1 MMSVMGR
8 MLGAAVLGT
17 AWATTASAAGGAPS
31 RLTCS
36 PAEIFQC
43 ESVAECVRI
52 TAEAANLP
60 FFFTADLAG
69 KSINGKRP
77 DGSVLET
84 AIQRQVQEGDTLVLQ
99 GVEAGRGW
107 SISVD
112 LKSGKAAIGVVSPDV
127 GFMITGACLVEQAGT

>member
-1 MMSVMGR
+1 MISAMSRV
-8 MLGAAVLGT
+8 LGAAVLG
-17 AWATTASAAGGAPS
+17 AACATTASAAGSAPS
-31 RLTCS
+31 RLTCA

-43 ESVAECVRI
+43 EAVAECVRI
-52 TAEAANLP
+52 TAETANLP

-77 DGSVLET
+77 DGSVLQT

-107 SISVD
+107 SIGVD
-112 LKSGKAAIGVVSPDV
+112 LKSGKAAIGVVSPEV
-127 GFMITGACLVEQAGT
+127 GFMVTGACLAE

>member
-1 MMSVMGR
+1 MRSAMER
-8 MLGAAVLGT
+8 MLAAAVLG
-17 AWATTASAAGGAPS
+17 AGWATASAAGSAPS
-31 RLTCS
+31 RLTCA

-43 ESVAECVRI
+43 ESVAECVRV
-52 TAEAANLP
+52 TAETANLP
-60 FFFTADLAG
+60 FFFTADLGG

-112 LKSGKAAIGVVSPDV
+112 LKSGRAAIGVVSPEV
-127 GFMITGACLVEQAGT
+127 GFMITGACLVEQART